1 MWQTVAMATADYVFK
16 VQTQRVKLL
25 RRVFEATPMPEAS
38 SGSAD
43 IPMFFLTELVSIN
56 ACRSGAK
63 SLLAPLLLQE
73 PPFGIQKV

>member
-1 MWQTVAMATADYVFK
+1 
-16 VQTQRVKLL
+16 
-25 RRVFEATPMPEAS
+25 MPEAS

-56 ACRSGAK
+56 ACRTGVK

-73 PPFGIQKV
+73 SRRYDIRHHENTSAPKKKNTWTTKEKIVGEKK